1 MTPVQEAL
9 NAITMVLPT
18 AALLLLGRSNNYQ
31 RALLLGTAAHLPVS
45 FAYHMGM
52 ALGMFHDRLDNRLRR
67 WDQGMQHVL
76 CVVFSWALSHG
87 SVKFTMLNGLI
98 NTYFVAQI
106 FRKNDG
112 RRWIP
117 VAACTALYT
126 LPMLWR
132 GDAENYAKA
141 MLSIAAGGLAF
152 VPEINMRL
160 FNGWGHSCI
169 FHVALSYFAQALWES
184 LLLD

>member
-31 RALLLGTAAHLPVS
+31 RALLLGTAAHMPVS